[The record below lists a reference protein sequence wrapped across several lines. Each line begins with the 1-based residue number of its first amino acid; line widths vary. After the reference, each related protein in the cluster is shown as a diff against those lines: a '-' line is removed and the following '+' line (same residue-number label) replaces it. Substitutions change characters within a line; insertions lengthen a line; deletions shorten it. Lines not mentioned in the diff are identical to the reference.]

1 MELNNDNLPINL
13 IINKINEA
21 AANNQS
27 LTLSVEEVQVISK
40 DFGDQYFVPIL
51 TNEQLI
57 QMCNEGKL
65 GKPIFSTKEE
75 S

>member
-13 IINKINEA
+13 IIKKINEA
-21 AANNQS
+21 ATNNQS
-27 LTLSVEEVQVISK
+27 LTLSAEEVQVISK

-51 TNEQLI
+51 TNEQLV

-65 GKPIFSTKEE
+65 GKPIFSNKEE
-75 S
+75 N

>member
-13 IINKINEA
+13 IIKKINEA
-21 AANNQS
+21 ATNNQS
-27 LTLSVEEVQVISK
+27 LTLSAEEVQVISK
-40 DFGDQYFVPIL
+40 DFGYQYFVPIL
-51 TNEQLI
+51 TNEQLV
-57 QMCNEGKL
+57 QMCKDGKL